1 MRFGHIL
8 KMRLRSLFGRTRV
21 EDEVRRELEVHL
33 EQLIR
38 YKRQRVC
45 QPRMPERPHCVTS
58 GISGS
63 GRSSRGMSA
72 ACGIS
77 MISPTISRSPFGCC
91 GSRRLLRR
99 SRCFSRGRNRRE
111 YSDFYVDQT
120 VVSGQA
126 CSAESRGH
134 RAGYPFRR
142 QWGS

>member
-38 YKRQRVC
+38 DKNGRGYVSRGC
-45 QPRMPERPHCVTS
+45 QERRDCVTS

-77 MISPTISRSPFGCC
+77 MISPTISRSPSVAVEVAGFYGGRGASL
-91 GSRRLLRR
+91 GSESAGIQRFLR
-99 SRCFSRGRNRRE
+99 
-111 YSDFYVDQT
+111 
-120 VVSGQA
+120 
-126 CSAESRGH
+126 
-134 RAGYPFRR
+134 
-142 QWGS
+142 